1 MPEVKLPVHDE
12 FEVFLDEA
20 EFVLDK
26 VEAVE
31 EDR

>member
-1 MPEVKLPVHDE
+1 MPELKLPVYDE